1 LPYPIMHNAQVRLEA
16 GEGSIEIDSFSFV
29 PRLDSIPISISI
41 SISNGASPNLGLMLT
56 AFPYVSFCH
65 ILQPSGELQKKR
77 ETIQHSIP
85 ISILYQA
92 PQALDTLRIIY

>member
-65 ILQPSGELQKKR
+65 ILQPSAELQKSEKQFNTLFRYRFCIKPHKR
-77 ETIQHSIP
+77 LT
-85 ISILYQA
+85 
-92 PQALDTLRIIY
+92 R